1 MWNAWPMS
9 NVLGENVSLDVPMIN
24 IVLMASNAIEEIAY
38 KNASK
43 LGIALKATIAIL
55 TIKSVI
61 QIVTPTETVLE
72 DINVFKASA

>member
-1 MWNAWPMS
+1 MS

-61 QIVTPTETVLE
+61 QIVTPTETALE
-72 DINVFKASA
+72 DINVFKASAWENVA